1 MYDINYIKKRI
12 KEARKDAGLTQEKL
26 AEQVP
31 CKRETVTQWE
41 SGKNIPPLDALIRLC
56 DILQCDITFLLGE
69 HPEKRRETS
78 DACKVIG
85 LTEAAVEKLKR
96 IHEFNPEYADVIS
109 VLITNANF
117 EYILYLMEKRFQY
130 APKPGDVKPI
140 IEKQG
145 TTFHLKNAQQ
155 YENYLRER
163 EIKLKL
169 DEGIVTAN
177 KSNLLD
183 SLIVSA
189 ISNQINEMAKEY
201 DSIQTRE
208 V

>member
-1 MYDINYIKKRI
+1 MYDINYIKKRIKERI

-78 DACKVIG
+78 DACKVTG
-85 LTEAAVEKLKR
+85 LSEAA
-96 IHEFNPEYADVIS
+96 
-109 VLITNANF
+109 
-117 EYILYLMEKRFQY
+117 
-130 APKPGDVKPI
+130 
-140 IEKQG
+140 IERLRWEEGSLRKKQ
-145 TTFHLKNAQQ
+145 L
-155 YENYLRER
+155 E
-163 EIKLKL
+163 EI
-169 DEGIVTAN
+169 
-177 KSNLLD
+177 LLD
-183 SLIVSA
+183 NRFWEIINCFCKWENVPKKILEEKKKESEIFMEIVKSGQYPEENEYYRR
-189 ISNQINEMAKEY
+189 ISDILQQSVRNYEIDKYHCSRLFDEIRDKFLPNVK
-201 DSIQTRE
+201 